1 MDYLRPDVKMLFS
14 FFFLK
19 KSLRLDFTTT
29 QQNNSYLDS
38 WLGNVEK
45 LGGNSAEFMTL

>member
-14 FFFLK
+14 FFLN
-19 KSLRLDFTTT
+19 SLWLDFTTT